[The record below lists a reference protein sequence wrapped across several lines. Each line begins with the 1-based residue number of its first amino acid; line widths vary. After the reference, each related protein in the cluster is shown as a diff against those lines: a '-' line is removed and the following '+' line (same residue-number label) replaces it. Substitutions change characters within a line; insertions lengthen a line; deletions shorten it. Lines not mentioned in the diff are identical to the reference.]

1 MKRYM
6 CFLTILLSLLFVFS
20 SCDSPSGSKPDAVT
34 KPSLISPND
43 NATNISTNPTFKWNG
58 EADKLEVSSNIT
70 FSQVVYSATVSG
82 QTHTMPAGYLGT
94 NSRYYWHAGKTSGS
108 DIYWSDEKFTFVTAP

>member
-58 EADKLEVSSNIT
+58 EADKLEISRNIT